1 MRAAAVLKH
10 AEQGGTS
17 QVVTISSDA
26 DEKLLRA
33 LAVAIVQH
41 PRATLQELARA
52 AGVSKATLYR
62 FCRTRKQLIDTL
74 RNYCIEMVGNVIE
87 ASALDTAPPLEAL
100 HRLTENHLAQ
110 KEFSVFLIYHWK
122 PNEAPGENADS
133 AWDKSK
139 RYEQMLDAFFL
150 RGQKEGVFRIDV
162 SAACLADT
170 YSYLLYG
177 LMESERLG
185 RVARMGL
192 SSTLEQLFLFGVH
205 A

>member
-1 MRAAAVLKH
+1 MTSSH
-10 AEQGGTS
+10 AE
-17 QVVTISSDA
+17 
-26 DEKLLRA
+26 EKLLRA

-41 PRATLQELARA
+41 PRATLLELARS

-74 RNYCIEMVGNVIE
+74 RHYCVEMVGNVIA

-100 HRLTENHLAQ
+100 RRLTENHLAQ
-110 KEFSVFLIYHWK
+110 KEFSVLLIYHWK
-122 PNEAPGENADS
+122 PRGTAGENTDS
-133 AWDKSK
+133 AWNKSK
-139 RYEQMLDAFFL
+139 QYERALDAFFL

-162 SAACLADT
+162 SAACLTDT
-170 YSYLLYG
+170 YSYMLYG

-185 RVARMGL
+185 RVARAGL
-192 SSTLEQLFLFGVH
+192 ASTLEQLFLTGAH